1 MNSIDAMAVVLKYIL
16 LCFLGFRF
24 INIVYVSWYYIY
36 RRFKCVNIYRRFKC
50 VTTTSI
56 ACVLA
61 CLSLLSACLSVKLQW
76 VIQVTMEIQSNSRI
90 QELSN
95 NLYYGSSLSLSVSA
109 KVIPKF
115 LI

>member
-36 RRFKCVNIYRRFKC
+36 RRFKCV
-50 VTTTSI
+50 TTTSI

-61 CLSLLSACLSVKLQW
+61 CLSLLSAYLSVKLQW

-90 QELSN
+90 QQLSN